1 MKNFYLKKSVD
12 RIKLFRTI
20 LDRDIQELVKTEWG
34 CKITWPA
41 YCATVDSLKEFILA
55 ASGYA
60 SFDEVERAGVDD
72 KVHDLAC
79 NIADR
84 IFEWL
89 QGC

>member
-1 MKNFYLKKSVD
+1 MKNFDLKESVD

-20 LDRDIQELVKTEWG
+20 LDRDILELAKTETG

-41 YCATVDSLKEFILA
+41 YCAIVDALKEFILA

-60 SFDEVERAGVDD
+60 SFDEVERAGIHDQ
-72 KVHDLAC
+72 VHDLAC
-79 NIADR
+79 NIADH

-89 QGC
+89 QGR